1 MNSNLFQ
8 LNIPKDF
15 IMEFIYQYFISSQ
28 KNKNEYFNIMKGVQ
42 IVAN

>member
-28 KNKNEYFNIMKGVQ
+28 KNKMNILILWKGF
-42 IVAN
+42 